1 VTVPGLGKH
10 LVLDYLLRSKQ
21 ITPGAVIAMADSPW
35 GNDKVTHSYALYI
48 CIICKGHTLICVICI
63 LYIVCNHFD
72 LWFCQYS
79 LTPYVPVN
87 FYV

>member
-35 GNDKVTHSYALYI
+35 GNDKVT
-48 CIICKGHTLICVICI
+48 LICYIYVII
-63 LYIVCNHFD
+63 D
-72 LWFCQYS
+72 L
-79 LTPYVPVN
+79 
-87 FYV
+87 